1 MKIRKLTN
9 EEIKGACA
17 FAVSIYNIAIRGCF
31 RTQDCHRYFDE
42 YMDADRL
49 TDEERA
55 GVLVVFGAFDSNVLC
70 GVCGMTNEGH
80 ITMLYV
86 HPQYLRRGIG
96 KKLLERVRIYARM
109 QLKLMQVSVNA
120 MPAYTADY
128 FRRVGFKSAYQGGF
142 LQWTRRYV
150 RSYDSKKGIYQV
162 EYTPRHIADKTFD
175 CNFSWLYMPCIF
187 FPGLIYAVCAGLTP

>member
-31 RTQDCHRYFDE
+31 RTQDGHRYFDE

-49 TDEERA
+49 TEEERSGA
-55 GVLVVFGAFDSNVLC
+55 LVVFGAFDSNVLC

-142 LQWTRRYV
+142 CNGQGDMYV
-150 RSYDSKKGIYQV
+150 PMTAKSIYQV
-162 EYTPRHIADKTFD
+162 EYTPRHIADKTFIAISVGFT
-175 CNFSWLYMPCIF
+175 CLVF
-187 FPGLIYAVCAGLTP
+187 FQD

>member
-17 FAVSIYNIAIRGCF
+17 FAVNIYNIAIRGCV
-31 RTQDCHRYFDE
+31 RTQESHRYFDE

-49 TDEERA
+49 TEEERTGA
-55 GVLVVFGAFDSNVLC
+55 LVVFGAFESNVLC

-86 HPQYLRRGIG
+86 HPQCLRRGIG
-96 KKLLERVRIYARM
+96 KKLLERARIYARM

-128 FRRVGFKSAYQGGF
+128 FRRVGFKSTYQGGF
-142 LQWTRRYV
+142 CNGQSDMYV
-150 RSYDSKKGIYQV
+150 PMTAKSIYQV
-162 EYTPRHIADKTFD
+162 EYTPRRISDRTFIAISVGFTCLVF
-175 CNFSWLYMPCIF
+175 FS
-187 FPGLIYAVCAGLTP
+187 GVIYAVCAGLTP

>member
-49 TDEERA
+49 TDEERT

-120 MPAYTADY
+120 MPAYTAEY
-128 FRRVGFKSAYQGGF
+128 FMHVGFKSAYQGDFCNG
-142 LQWTRRYV
+142 QGDMYV
-150 RSYDSKKGIYQV
+150 PMTAKSIYQV
-162 EYTPRHIADKTFD
+162 EYTPRHISDKTFIAISVGFT
-175 CNFSWLYMPCIF
+175 CLVFFS
-187 FPGLIYAVCAGLTP
+187 GVIYAVCAGLTP

>member
-31 RTQDCHRYFDE
+31 RTQESHRYFDE

-49 TDEERA
+49 TEEERTGA
-55 GVLVVFGAFDSNVLC
+55 LVVFGAFDSNVLC

-86 HPQYLRRGIG
+86 HPQCLRRGIG
-96 KKLLERVRIYARM
+96 KKLLERARIYARM
-109 QLKLMQVSVNA
+109 QFKLMQVSVNV
-120 MPAYTADY
+120 MPAYMAEY
-128 FRRVGFKSAYQGGF
+128 FRRVGFKSTGQGEFCNG
-142 LQWTRRYV
+142 QSDMYV
-150 RSYDSKKGIYQV
+150 PMTAKSIYQV
-162 EYTPRHIADKTFD
+162 EYTTRRISDRTFIAISVGFTCLVF
-175 CNFSWLYMPCIF
+175 FS
-187 FPGLIYAVCAGLTP
+187 GVIYAVCAGLTP

>member
-17 FAVSIYNIAIRGCF
+17 FAVSIYNIAIRGCVL
-31 RTQDCHRYFDE
+31 TQECHRYFDE

-49 TDEERA
+49 TEEEGNGA
-55 GVLVVFGAFDSNVLC
+55 LVVFGAFESNVLC

-86 HPQYLRRGIG
+86 HPQYLRRGAG
-96 KKLLERVRIYARM
+96 KKLLERARIYARM
-109 QLKLMQVSVNA
+109 QLSLMQVSVNA

-128 FRRVGFKSAYQGGF
+128 FRRVGFKSAGQGGF
-142 LQWTRRYV
+142 YNGQSDMYV
-150 RSYDSKKGIYQV
+150 PMTAKSIYQV
-162 EYTPRHIADKTFD
+162 EYTPRRISDRTFIAISVGFTCLVF
-175 CNFSWLYMPCIF
+175 FS
-187 FPGLIYAVCAGLTP
+187 GVIYAVCAGLTP

>member
-9 EEIKGACA
+9 EEIKGACG
-17 FAVSIYNIAIRGCF
+17 FAVSIYNIAIRNSF

-49 TDEERA
+49 TDEERT
-55 GVLVVFGAFDSNVLC
+55 GVLAVFGAFDNNVLC

-120 MPAYTADY
+120 MPAYMADY

-142 LQWTRRYV
+142 CNGQSDMYV
-150 RSYDSKKGIYQV
+150 PMTAKSIYQI
-162 EYTPRHIADKTFD
+162 EYTPRRIADKTFIAISVGFT
-175 CNFSWLYMPCIF
+175 CLVFFS
-187 FPGLIYAVCAGLTP
+187 GVIYALCAGLTP

>member
-17 FAVSIYNIAIRGCF
+17 FAVGIYNIAIRGCV
-31 RTQDCHRYFDE
+31 RAQECHRYFDE

-49 TDEERA
+49 TEEERNGA
-55 GVLVVFGAFDSNVLC
+55 LIVFGAFDSNVLC

-86 HPQYLRRGIG
+86 HPQYLRRGAG
-96 KKLLERVRIYARM
+96 KKLLERARIYARM

-128 FRRVGFKSAYQGGF
+128 FRRVGFKSTCQGGF
-142 LQWTRRYV
+142 YNGQSDMYV
-150 RSYDSKKGIYQV
+150 PMTAKSIYQV
-162 EYTPRHIADKTFD
+162 EYTPRRISDRTFIAISVGFTCLVF
-175 CNFSWLYMPCIF
+175 FS
-187 FPGLIYAVCAGLTP
+187 GVIYAVCAGLTP

>member
-17 FAVSIYNIAIRGCF
+17 FAVSIYNIATRGCF

-49 TDEERA
+49 TDEERT

-109 QLKLMQVSVNA
+109 QLKLMQCISG
-120 MPAYTADY
+120 
-128 FRRVGFKSAYQGGF
+128 RL

-150 RSYDSKKGIYQV
+150 RSYDSKKHISGGV
-162 EYTPRHIADKTFD
+162 YTATY
-175 CNFSWLYMPCIF
+175 S
-187 FPGLIYAVCAGLTP
+187 

>member
-31 RTQDCHRYFDE
+31 RTQESHRYFDE

-49 TDEERA
+49 TDEERT

-120 MPAYTADY
+120 MPAYTAEY
-128 FRRVGFKSAYQGGF
+128 FMHVGFKSAYQGDFCNG
-142 LQWTRRYV
+142 QGDMYV
-150 RSYDSKKGIYQV
+150 PMTAKSIYQV
-162 EYTPRHIADKTFD
+162 EYTPRHISDKTFIAISVGFT
-175 CNFSWLYMPCIF
+175 CLVFFS
-187 FPGLIYAVCAGLTP
+187 GVIYAVCAGLTP

>member
-49 TDEERA
+49 TDEERT

-128 FRRVGFKSAYQGGF
+128 FRCVGFKSAYQGDFCNG
-142 LQWTRRYV
+142 QGDMYV
-150 RSYDSKKGIYQV
+150 PMTAKSIYQV
-162 EYTPRHIADKTFD
+162 EYTPRHISDKTFIAISVGFT
-175 CNFSWLYMPCIF
+175 CLVFFS
-187 FPGLIYAVCAGLTP
+187 GLIYAVCAGLTP

>member
-17 FAVSIYNIAIRGCF
+17 FAVGIYNIAIRGCF
-31 RTQDCHRYFDE
+31 RAQECHRYFDE

-49 TDEERA
+49 TEEERTGA
-55 GVLVVFGAFDSNVLC
+55 LVVFGAFDSNVLC

-96 KKLLERVRIYARM
+96 KKLLERARIYARM

-128 FRRVGFKSAYQGGF
+128 FRRVGFKSTYQGGF
-142 LQWTRRYV
+142 CNGQSDMYV
-150 RSYDSKKGIYQV
+150 PMTAKSIYQV
-162 EYTPRHIADKTFD
+162 EYTPRRISDRTFIAISVGFTCLVF
-175 CNFSWLYMPCIF
+175 FS
-187 FPGLIYAVCAGLTP
+187 GVIYAVCAGLTP

>member
-17 FAVSIYNIAIRGCF
+17 FAVGIYNIAIRGCF
-31 RTQDCHRYFDE
+31 RTQECHRYFDE

-49 TDEERA
+49 TEEERTGA
-55 GVLVVFGAFDSNVLC
+55 LVVFGAFDSNVLC

-96 KKLLERVRIYARM
+96 KKLLERARIYARM

-128 FRRVGFKSAYQGGF
+128 FRRVGFKSTCQGEFCNG
-142 LQWTRRYV
+142 QSDMYV
-150 RSYDSKKGIYQV
+150 PMTAKSIYQV
-162 EYTPRHIADKTFD
+162 EYTPRRISDRTFIAISVGFTCLVF
-175 CNFSWLYMPCIF
+175 FS
-187 FPGLIYAVCAGLTP
+187 GVIYAVCAGLTP

>member
-49 TDEERA
+49 TDEERT

-120 MPAYTADY
+120 MPVYTADY
-128 FRRVGFKSAYQGGF
+128 FRCVGFKSAYQGDFCNG
-142 LQWTRRYV
+142 QGDMYV
-150 RSYDSKKGIYQV
+150 PMTAKSIYQV
-162 EYTPRHIADKTFD
+162 EYTPRHISDKTFIAISVGFT
-175 CNFSWLYMPCIF
+175 CLVFFS
-187 FPGLIYAVCAGLTP
+187 GVIYAVCAGLTP

>member
-17 FAVSIYNIAIRGCF
+17 FAVGIYNIAIRGCF
-31 RTQDCHRYFDE
+31 RAQECHRYFDE

-49 TDEERA
+49 TEEERTGA
-55 GVLVVFGAFDSNVLC
+55 LVVFGAFDSNVLC

-86 HPQYLRRGIG
+86 HPQYLRRGAG
-96 KKLLERVRIYARM
+96 KKLLERARIYARM

-128 FRRVGFKSAYQGGF
+128 FRRVGFKSTYQGGF
-142 LQWTRRYV
+142 CNGQSDMYV
-150 RSYDSKKGIYQV
+150 PMTAKSIYQV
-162 EYTPRHIADKTFD
+162 EYTPRRISDRTFIAISVGFTCLVF
-175 CNFSWLYMPCIF
+175 FS
-187 FPGLIYAVCAGLTP
+187 GVIYAVCAGLTP

>member
-31 RTQDCHRYFDE
+31 RTQESHRYFDE

-49 TDEERA
+49 TEEERTGA
-55 GVLVVFGAFDSNVLC
+55 LVVFGAFNSNVLC

-86 HPQYLRRGIG
+86 HPQCLRRGTG
-96 KKLLERVRIYARM
+96 KKLLERARIYARM

-120 MPAYTADY
+120 MPAYMAEY
-128 FRRVGFKSAYQGGF
+128 FRRVGFKSTVQGGF
-142 LQWTRRYV
+142 CNGQSDMYV
-150 RSYDSKKGIYQV
+150 PMTAKSIYQV
-162 EYTPRHIADKTFD
+162 EYTPRRISDRTFIAISAGFTCLVF
-175 CNFSWLYMPCIF
+175 FS
-187 FPGLIYAVCAGLTP
+187 GVIYAVCAGLTP

>member
-17 FAVSIYNIAIRGCF
+17 FAVGIYNIAIRGCF
-31 RTQDCHRYFDE
+31 RAQECHRYFDE

-49 TDEERA
+49 TEEERTGA
-55 GVLVVFGAFDSNVLC
+55 LVVFGAFDSNVLC

-96 KKLLERVRIYARM
+96 KKLLERARIYARM

-128 FRRVGFKSAYQGGF
+128 FRRVGFKSTCQGEFCNG
-142 LQWTRRYV
+142 QSDMYV
-150 RSYDSKKGIYQV
+150 PMTAKSIYQV
-162 EYTPRHIADKTFD
+162 EYTPRRISDRTFIAISVGFTCLVF
-175 CNFSWLYMPCIF
+175 FS
-187 FPGLIYAVCAGLTP
+187 GVIYAVCAGLTP

>member
-17 FAVSIYNIAIRGCF
+17 FAISIYNIAIRGYV
-31 RTQDCHRYFDE
+31 RTPDCHRYFDE

-49 TDEERA
+49 TEEERNGA
-55 GVLVVFGAFDSNVLC
+55 LVVFGAFESNVLC

-86 HPQYLRRGIG
+86 HPQYLGRGAG
-96 KKLLERVRIYARM
+96 KKLLERARIYARM
-109 QLKLMQVSVNA
+109 QLSLMQVSVNA

-128 FRRVGFKSAYQGGF
+128 FRRVGFKSTYQGGF
-142 LQWTRRYV
+142 CNGQSDMYV
-150 RSYDSKKGIYQV
+150 PMTAKSIYQV
-162 EYTPRHIADKTFD
+162 EYTPRRISDRTFIAISVGFTCLVF
-175 CNFSWLYMPCIF
+175 FS
-187 FPGLIYAVCAGLTP
+187 GVIYAVCAGLTP

>member
-17 FAVSIYNIAIRGCF
+17 FAVNIYNIAIRGCV
-31 RTQDCHRYFDE
+31 RTQESHRYFDE

-49 TDEERA
+49 TEEERTGA
-55 GVLVVFGAFDSNVLC
+55 LVVFGAFESNVLC

-86 HPQYLRRGIG
+86 HPQCLRRGIG
-96 KKLLERVRIYARM
+96 KKLLERARIYARM
-109 QLKLMQVSVNA
+109 QLSLMQVSVNA

-128 FRRVGFKSAYQGGF
+128 FRRVGFKSTYQGGF
-142 LQWTRRYV
+142 CNGQSDMYV
-150 RSYDSKKGIYQV
+150 PMTAKSIYQV
-162 EYTPRHIADKTFD
+162 EYTPRRISDRTFIAISVGFTCLVF
-175 CNFSWLYMPCIF
+175 FS
-187 FPGLIYAVCAGLTP
+187 GVIYAVCAGLTP

>member
-17 FAVSIYNIAIRGCF
+17 FAVGIYNIAIRGCF
-31 RTQDCHRYFDE
+31 RTQECHRYFDE

-49 TDEERA
+49 TEEERTGA
-55 GVLVVFGAFDSNVLC
+55 LVVFGAFESNVLC

-86 HPQYLRRGIG
+86 HPQYLRRGAG
-96 KKLLERVRIYARM
+96 KKLLERARIYARM

-128 FRRVGFKSAYQGGF
+128 FRRVGFKSTYQGGF
-142 LQWTRRYV
+142 CNGQSDMYV
-150 RSYDSKKGIYQV
+150 PMTAKSIYQV
-162 EYTPRHIADKTFD
+162 EYTPRRISDRTFIAISVGFTCLVF
-175 CNFSWLYMPCIF
+175 FS
-187 FPGLIYAVCAGLTP
+187 GVIYAVCAGLTP

>member
-17 FAVSIYNIAIRGCF
+17 FAVGIYNIAIRGCF
-31 RTQDCHRYFDE
+31 RAQECHRYFDE

-49 TDEERA
+49 TEEERTGA
-55 GVLVVFGAFDSNVLC
+55 LVVFGAFDSNVLC

-86 HPQYLRRGIG
+86 HPQYLRRGAG
-96 KKLLERVRIYARM
+96 KKLLERARIYVRM

-128 FRRVGFKSAYQGGF
+128 FRRVGFKSTYQGGF
-142 LQWTRRYV
+142 CNGQSDMYV
-150 RSYDSKKGIYQV
+150 PMTAKSIYQV
-162 EYTPRHIADKTFD
+162 EYTPRRISDRTFIAISVGFTCLVF
-175 CNFSWLYMPCIF
+175 FS
-187 FPGLIYAVCAGLTP
+187 GVIYAVCAGLTP

>member
-55 GVLVVFGAFDSNVLC
+55 GVLW
-70 GVCGMTNEGH
+70 
-80 ITMLYV
+80 
-86 HPQYLRRGIG
+86 YL
-96 KKLLERVRIYARM
+96 VRLI
-109 QLKLMQVSVNA
+109 A
-120 MPAYTADY
+120 M
-128 FRRVGFKSAYQGGF
+128 
-142 LQWTRRYV
+142 
-150 RSYDSKKGIYQV
+150 
-162 EYTPRHIADKTFD
+162 
-175 CNFSWLYMPCIF
+175 C
-187 FPGLIYAVCAGLTP
+187 CAECAA

>member
-17 FAVSIYNIAIRGCF
+17 FAVNIYNIAIRGCF
-31 RTQDCHRYFDE
+31 RTQESHRYFDE

-49 TDEERA
+49 TEEERNGA
-55 GVLVVFGAFDSNVLC
+55 LVVFGAFESNVLC

-86 HPQYLRRGIG
+86 HPQCLRRGIG
-96 KKLLERVRIYARM
+96 KKLLERARIYARM
-109 QLKLMQVSVNA
+109 QLSLMQVSVNA

-128 FRRVGFKSAYQGGF
+128 FRRVGFKNTYQGGF
-142 LQWTRRYV
+142 CNGQSDMYV
-150 RSYDSKKGIYQV
+150 PMTAKSIYQV
-162 EYTPRHIADKTFD
+162 EYTPRRISDRTFIAISVGFTCLVF
-175 CNFSWLYMPCIF
+175 FS
-187 FPGLIYAVCAGLTP
+187 GVIYAVCAGLTP

>member
-17 FAVSIYNIAIRGCF
+17 FAVSIYNIAIRGCV
-31 RTQDCHRYFDE
+31 RTPDCHRYFDE

-49 TDEERA
+49 TEEERNGA
-55 GVLVVFGAFDSNVLC
+55 LVVFGAFESNVLC

-86 HPQYLRRGIG
+86 HPQCLRRGIG
-96 KKLLERVRIYARM
+96 KKLLERARIYARM
-109 QLKLMQVSVNA
+109 QLSLMQVSVNA

-128 FRRVGFKSAYQGGF
+128 FSRVGFKSTGQGGF
-142 LQWTRRYV
+142 CDGQSDMYIPMTAK
-150 RSYDSKKGIYQV
+150 SIYQV
-162 EYTPRHIADKTFD
+162 EYTPRRISDRTFIAISVGFTCLVF
-175 CNFSWLYMPCIF
+175 FS
-187 FPGLIYAVCAGLTP
+187 GVIYAVCAGLTP

>member
-17 FAVSIYNIAIRGCF
+17 FAVSIYNVAIRGCF

-49 TDEERA
+49 TDEERT

-120 MPAYTADY
+120 MPAYTAEY
-128 FRRVGFKSAYQGGF
+128 FMHVGFKSAYQGDFCNG
-142 LQWTRRYV
+142 QGDMYV
-150 RSYDSKKGIYQV
+150 PMTAKSIYQV
-162 EYTPRHIADKTFD
+162 EYTPRHISDKTFIAISVGFT
-175 CNFSWLYMPCIF
+175 CLVFFS
-187 FPGLIYAVCAGLTP
+187 GVIYAVCAGLTP

>member
-17 FAVSIYNIAIRGCF
+17 FAVSIYNVAIRGCF

-49 TDEERA
+49 TDEERT

-120 MPAYTADY
+120 MPAYTAEY
-128 FRRVGFKSAYQGGF
+128 FMHVGFKSAYQGDFCNG
-142 LQWTRRYV
+142 QGDMYV
-150 RSYDSKKGIYQV
+150 PMTAKSIYQV
-162 EYTPRHIADKTFD
+162 EYTPRHISDKTFIAISVGFT
-175 CNFSWLYMPCIF
+175 CLVFFS
-187 FPGLIYAVCAGLTP
+187 GLIYAVCAGLTP

>member
-17 FAVSIYNIAIRGCF
+17 FAISIYNIAIRGCG
-31 RTQDCHRYFDE
+31 RTQECHRYFDE

-49 TDEERA
+49 TEEERNGA
-55 GVLVVFGAFDSNVLC
+55 LVVFGAFESNVLC
-70 GVCGMTNEGH
+70 GVCGMTTEGH

-86 HPQYLRRGIG
+86 HPQYLRRGAG
-96 KKLLERVRIYARM
+96 KKLLERARIYARM

-128 FRRVGFKSAYQGGF
+128 FRRVGFKSTCQGGF
-142 LQWTRRYV
+142 YNGQSDMYV
-150 RSYDSKKGIYQV
+150 PMTAKSIYQV
-162 EYTPRHIADKTFD
+162 EYTPRRISDRTFIAISVGFTCLVF
-175 CNFSWLYMPCIF
+175 FS
-187 FPGLIYAVCAGLTP
+187 GVIYAVCAGLTP

>member
-9 EEIKGACA
+9 EEIKGACG
-17 FAVSIYNIAIRGCF
+17 FAVSIYNIAIRSSF

-49 TDEERA
+49 TDEERT

-70 GVCGMTNEGH
+70 GVCGMTNDGH

-142 LQWTRRYV
+142 CNVQGDMYV
-150 RSYDSKKGIYQV
+150 PMTAKSIYQV
-162 EYTPRHIADKTFD
+162 EYKPRHIADKTFIAISVGFT
-175 CNFSWLYMPCIF
+175 CLVFFS
-187 FPGLIYAVCAGLTP
+187 GLIYAVCAGLTP

>member
-17 FAVSIYNIAIRGCF
+17 FAVNIYNIAIRGCF
-31 RTQDCHRYFDE
+31 RTQESHRYFDE

-49 TDEERA
+49 TEEERTGA
-55 GVLVVFGAFDSNVLC
+55 LVVFGAFDSNVLC

-86 HPQYLRRGIG
+86 HPQCLRRGIG
-96 KKLLERVRIYARM
+96 KKLLERARIYARM
-109 QLKLMQVSVNA
+109 QLSLMQVSVNA

-128 FRRVGFKSAYQGGF
+128 FRRVGFKNTYQGGF
-142 LQWTRRYV
+142 CNGQSDMYV
-150 RSYDSKKGIYQV
+150 PMTAKSIYQV
-162 EYTPRHIADKTFD
+162 EYTPRRISDRTFIAISVGFTCLVF
-175 CNFSWLYMPCIF
+175 FSGM
-187 FPGLIYAVCAGLTP
+187 IYAVCAGLTP

>member
-17 FAVSIYNIAIRGCF
+17 FAVSIYNIAIRGCV
-31 RTQDCHRYFDE
+31 RTQECHRYFDE

-49 TDEERA
+49 TEEERNGA
-55 GVLVVFGAFDSNVLC
+55 LVVFGAFDSNVLC

-86 HPQYLRRGIG
+86 HPQCLRHGIG
-96 KKLLERVRIYARM
+96 KKLLERARIYARM
-109 QLKLMQVSVNA
+109 QLSLMQVSVNA

-128 FRRVGFKSAYQGGF
+128 FSRVGFKSTGQGGF
-142 LQWTRRYV
+142 CDGQSDMYV
-150 RSYDSKKGIYQV
+150 PMTAKSIYQV
-162 EYTPRHIADKTFD
+162 EYTPRRISDRIFIAISVGFTCLVF
-175 CNFSWLYMPCIF
+175 FS
-187 FPGLIYAVCAGLTP
+187 GVIYAVCAGLTP

>member
-17 FAVSIYNIAIRGCF
+17 FAVSIYNIAIRGSF

-49 TDEERA
+49 TDEERTGA
-55 GVLVVFGAFDSNVLC
+55 LVVFGAFDSNVLC

-86 HPQYLRRGIG
+86 HPQYLRLGIG

-120 MPAYTADY
+120 MPAYMADY
-128 FRRVGFKSAYQGGF
+128 FRRVGFKSAYQGSFCNG
-142 LQWTRRYV
+142 QGDMYV
-150 RSYDSKKGIYQV
+150 PMTAKSIYQA
-162 EYTPRHIADKTFD
+162 EYTPRHIADKTFIAISVGFT
-175 CNFSWLYMPCIF
+175 CLVFFS
-187 FPGLIYAVCAGLTP
+187 GLIYAVCAGLTP

>member
-49 TDEERA
+49 TDEERT

-109 QLKLMQVSVNA
+109 QLKIMQVSVNA

-128 FRRVGFKSAYQGGF
+128 FRRVGFKKCISGRI

-150 RSYDSKKGIYQV
+150 RSYDSKSIYQV
-162 EYTPRHIADKTFD
+162 EYTPRHIADKTFIAISVGFT
-175 CNFSWLYMPCIF
+175 CLVFVS
-187 FPGLIYAVCAGLTP
+187 GVIYAVCAGLTP

>member
-31 RTQDCHRYFDE
+31 RTLDCHRYFDE

-49 TDEERA
+49 TDEERT

-70 GVCGMTNEGH
+70 GVCGMTNEGQ

-109 QLKLMQVSVNA
+109 QLKLMRVSVNA
-120 MPAYTADY
+120 MPVYTADY
-128 FRRVGFKSAYQGGF
+128 FRCVGFKSAYQGDFCNG
-142 LQWTRRYV
+142 QGDMYV
-150 RSYDSKKGIYQV
+150 PMTAKSIYQV
-162 EYTPRHIADKTFD
+162 EYTPRHISDKTFIAISVGFT
-175 CNFSWLYMPCIF
+175 CLVFFS
-187 FPGLIYAVCAGLTP
+187 GVIYAVCAGLTP

>member
-17 FAVSIYNIAIRGCF
+17 FAVGIYNIAIRGCF
-31 RTQDCHRYFDE
+31 RAPECHRYFDE
-42 YMDADRL
+42 YMDTDRL
-49 TDEERA
+49 TEEERNGA
-55 GVLVVFGAFDSNVLC
+55 LVVFGAFDSNVLC

-86 HPQYLRRGIG
+86 HPQYLRREIG
-96 KKLLERVRIYARM
+96 KKLLERARIYARM

-128 FRRVGFKSAYQGGF
+128 FRRVGFKSTYQGGF
-142 LQWTRRYV
+142 CNGQSDMYV
-150 RSYDSKKGIYQV
+150 PMTAKSIYQV
-162 EYTPRHIADKTFD
+162 EYTPRRIADKTFIAISVGFT
-175 CNFSWLYMPCIF
+175 CLVFFS
-187 FPGLIYAVCAGLTP
+187 GVIYALCAGLTP

>member
-17 FAVSIYNIAIRGCF
+17 FAVNIYNIAIRGCF
-31 RTQDCHRYFDE
+31 RTQESHRYFDE

-49 TDEERA
+49 TEEERTGA
-55 GVLVVFGAFDSNVLC
+55 LVVFGAFDSNVLC

-86 HPQYLRRGIG
+86 HPQCLRRGIG
-96 KKLLERVRIYARM
+96 KKLLERARIYARM

-128 FRRVGFKSAYQGGF
+128 FRRVGFKSTYQGSFCDG
-142 LQWTRRYV
+142 QSDMYV
-150 RSYDSKKGIYQV
+150 PMTAKSIYQV
-162 EYTPRHIADKTFD
+162 EYTPRRISDRTFIAISVGFTCLVF
-175 CNFSWLYMPCIF
+175 FSGM
-187 FPGLIYAVCAGLTP
+187 IYAVCAGLTP

>member
-17 FAVSIYNIAIRGCF
+17 FAVNIYNIAIRGCV
-31 RTQDCHRYFDE
+31 RTQEFHRYFDE

-49 TDEERA
+49 TEEERTGA
-55 GVLVVFGAFDSNVLC
+55 LVVFGAFDSNVLC

-86 HPQYLRRGIG
+86 HPQYLKRGTG
-96 KKLLERVRIYARM
+96 KKLLERARIYARM

-128 FRRVGFKSAYQGGF
+128 FRRVGFKNTYQGGF
-142 LQWTRRYV
+142 CNGQSDMYV
-150 RSYDSKKGIYQV
+150 PMTAKSIYQV
-162 EYTPRHIADKTFD
+162 EYTPRRISDRTFIAISVGFTCLVF
-175 CNFSWLYMPCIF
+175 FSGM
-187 FPGLIYAVCAGLTP
+187 IYAVCAGLTP

>member
-55 GVLVVFGAFDSNVLC
+55 GVLVVFLLYSFWDRYCRERKNNV
-70 GVCGMTNEGH
+70 
-80 ITMLYV
+80 
-86 HPQYLRRGIG
+86 
-96 KKLLERVRIYARM
+96 
-109 QLKLMQVSVNA
+109 S
-120 MPAYTADY
+120 
-128 FRRVGFKSAYQGGF
+128 FR
-142 LQWTRRYV
+142 
-150 RSYDSKKGIYQV
+150 
-162 EYTPRHIADKTFD
+162 
-175 CNFSWLYMPCIF
+175 CIF
-187 FPGLIYAVCAGLTP
+187 VSRLDIP